1 MATIGQM
8 IKMLRKEKELTQKEL
23 GDKIGVS
30 AVTIT
35 RYENEQRY
43 PDIKTI
49 KALANAL
56 GVSVSQIVDVNLVT
70 ASSYPE
76 LKPFKPPKSLDEIFD
91 ELLESLGYEIIDRV
105 YKDKIEEC
113 FVEIYSVRDK
123 ISFSISLE
131 DYMLFYSKNLP
142 IFIASELYRLYT
154 KSQAKKSSSEKAE
167 PK

>member
-8 IKMLRKEKELTQKEL
+8 IKMLRKEKGLTQKEL

-43 PDIKTI
+43 PDIKTV
-49 KALANAL
+49 KALAGAL
-56 GVSVSQIVDVNLVT
+56 DVSVSQIVDVDLAT
-70 ASSYPE
+70 AEFHPE
-76 LKPFKPPKSLDEIFD
+76 LKQFKPPRPLDDIFD

-105 YKDKIEEC
+105 FKDKFEEC
-113 FVEIYSVRDK
+113 SVEIYSVRDK
-123 ISFSISLE
+123 ILFSISLE
-131 DYMLFYSKNLP
+131 DYMLFYSRSLP
-142 IFIASELYRLYT
+142 IFIGSELARLYT
-154 KSQAKKSSSEKAE
+154 KSQAKQSSSETAE